1 MTEGTETNEDKGAS
15 EGRPQGAG
23 PSAQADADTPADAG
37 SASAP
42 LRKRATP
49 PPIEPGAL
57 DSLILA
63 PDTENPELA
72 RTLSVTNE
80 RGETER
86 VRAIR
91 ERPLTIFLN
100 SQEIVTA
107 MTVGDYPEMLALGY
121 LINQGMLP
129 RKPALDGIDYDADL
143 GVVVVRTPE
152 ETDFEDRLRKK
163 TLTSGCAQGTVF
175 GDLMDQLDGVRLPDD
190 GVQLPLSTLARLL
203 RRLASVPS
211 LYLEAGGIHG
221 CALAEA
227 DRPLI
232 YMEDVGRHNAV
243 DKIAGVMA
251 ERGIEP
257 SGKIFYT
264 TGRLTSE
271 MVIKTVTMGLPVLI
285 SRSGFSAW
293 GVELARQTNLTLI
306 GRAKGRRMTVLA
318 GEQRLVFDT
327 AEETGG

>member
-190 GVQLPLSTLARLL
+190 PCNCPCPCWRDCCGGWPRCRASTSKPAGFTAARW
-203 RRLASVPS
+203 PK
-211 LYLEAGGIHG
+211 
-221 CALAEA
+221 
-227 DRPLI
+227 P
-232 YMEDVGRHNAV
+232 
-243 DKIAGVMA
+243 
-251 ERGIEP
+251 
-257 SGKIFYT
+257 
-264 TGRLTSE
+264 TGR
-271 MVIKTVTMGLPVLI
+271 
-285 SRSGFSAW
+285 
-293 GVELARQTNLTLI
+293 
-306 GRAKGRRMTVLA
+306 
-318 GEQRLVFDT
+318 
-327 AEETGG
+327 